1 MVELARVRRNGAE
14 CIKDI
19 VNEFKSQSNI
29 FDRISLFD
37 MIQTIKYYKNNGW
50 LIITETEL
58 ILNHYC

>member
-1 MVELARVRRNGAE
+1 MVELARVKRNGAG
-14 CIKDI
+14 CIRDM

-29 FDRISLFD
+29 FDRISIFD
-37 MIQTIKYYKNNGW
+37 MIQTIKTYKANGW